1 MRRGYR
7 IPNENLA
14 SLDAKF
20 AKLARRAAKLGV
32 EAPTVTRLAVETVE
46 TSGAIFTYT
55 WVAVTGVAPKFAG
68 WTLTAVIELDREEP
82 DTPNVVHVVTGE
94 ADPAWRTLSELCD
107 HCHVAARGRKQLV
120 VVTHDDGTRKIVGTT
135 CLKDFLGH
143 AAPDAIASWAQ
154 VVVDADDLS
163 DFEERE
169 PGSAREHRYDPVT
182 FLAWTIRAI
191 HEHGWVARS
200 NCRAD
205 QSPTADTALHLL
217 HLAAGLARPAPG
229 EDRPDDPTAAELAE
243 AAEVLAWAS
252 ELDTVNDYLANLQA
266 VAVKSS
272 WRVKHL
278 GLAASAVTAWQ
289 REQARAVEA
298 AARARAGSASSFVG
312 RPGERIEVTG
322 TVTFVRFFDSDWG
335 TKALVKVDA
344 AGDVLTWWCSNASKA
359 PAIGDTVTGRATVKA
374 HETYQGVKQT
384 VITRATLETR

>member
-7 IPNENLA
+7 IPNENLGA
-14 SLDAKF
+14 LDAKF

-32 EAPTVTRLAVETVE
+32 EAPTATHLAVETVE
-46 TSGAIFTYT
+46 TRGAIYTYT

-82 DTPNVVHVVTGE
+82 DTPHVVHVVTGE
-94 ADPAWRTLSELCD
+94 ADPAWRTLAEQCD

-154 VVVDADDLS
+154 VVVDADDLTE
-163 DFEERE
+163 FEERG
-169 PGSAREHRYDPVT
+169 PGTGEQRYDPVT

-200 NCRAD
+200 NCRFD
-205 QSPTADTALHLL
+205 QTPTADTALRLL
-217 HLAAGLARPAPG
+217 QLAAGLARP
-229 EDRPDDPTAAELAE
+229 DRFEELPDDLTVAELAE
-243 AAEVLAWAS
+243 AAEVLAWAA
-252 ELDTVNDYLANLQA
+252 ELATDNDYLANLQA

-278 GLAASAVTAWQ
+278 GFAASAVTAWE
-289 REQARAVEA
+289 RDRARAVEA
-298 AARARAGSASSFVG
+298 DARAAAGAASTFVG
-312 RPGERIEVTG
+312 RPGERIEVDG
-322 TVTFVRFFDSDWG
+322 TVTFVRFFDGDWG
-335 TKALVKVDA
+335 TRALVKIDA
-344 AGDVLTWWCSNASKA
+344 DGDALTWWCSNAANA
-359 PAIGDTVTGRATVKA
+359 PGIGDTVTGKATVKA

-384 VITRATLETR
+384 VITRATLEAR